1 MLLRVLA
8 FVLCLPLF
16 AMAEEPLHLVSDR
29 WPPYTDAKMPG
40 GGLAVH
46 LVSSV
51 LTRAGYAIE
60 YSEVPWPRALYGVEN
75 GEYDV
80 LVDAWYNA
88 ERERYGQ
95 YSDPYLVNRVRVIKR
110 KESPIAFQHLA
121 DLYPYRFAVV
131 RGYSYAPEFND
142 DKRLRKVPVLNFAN
156 AALMVAAGRVELTL
170 EDELTASYQLNHELR
185 DVRDKLEFL
194 PQPLT
199 ENPLYILVSRS
210 NPQHAKIVEDFNREL
225 QKMRED
231 GSYDAFMSIRMP

>member
-1 MLLRVLA
+1 MLLRVLG
-8 FVLCLPLF
+8 FVLCLPLL
-16 AMAEEPLHLVSDR
+16 AMADEPLRLVSDR

-51 LTRAGYAIE
+51 LTRAGYSIE
-60 YSEVPWPRALYGVEN
+60 YSEVPWPRALYGVQN

-88 ERERYGQ
+88 EREKYGH
-95 YSDPYLVNRVRVIKR
+95 YSEPYLVNRVRVLKR
-110 KESPIAFQHLA
+110 TDSPIAFERMA

-131 RGYSYAPEFND
+131 RGYSYSPEFNG
-142 DKRLRKVPVLNFAN
+142 DKRLHKVPVLNFAN

-194 PQPLT
+194 PKPLS

-210 NPQHAKIVEDFNREL
+210 NPKHAKIVEDFNREL
-225 QKMRED
+225 AKMRAD
-231 GSYDAFMSIRMP
+231 GSYDAFMSIRAP